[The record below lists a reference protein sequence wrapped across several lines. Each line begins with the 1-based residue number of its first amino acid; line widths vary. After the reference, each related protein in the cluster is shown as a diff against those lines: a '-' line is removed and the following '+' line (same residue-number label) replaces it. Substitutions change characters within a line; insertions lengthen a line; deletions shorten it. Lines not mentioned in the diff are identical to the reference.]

1 MSSLSVYHVSSP
13 DIPNKVLTH
22 VEDIAATLAEQGIH
36 FARWEAAVKIQ
47 PGASE
52 EDIIAAY
59 QAQIDGLMTE
69 RGYVAV
75 DVVSVSSDQP
85 EQAGELDEY
94 CHSQD
99 EVRFFVAGRGLFNL
113 HVGDYVYA
121 VLCERNDLITVPAG
135 MPHWF
140 DRGSGR
146 ISLRFV
152 CLVICRGW
160 LLRLRGMIL
169 LGGFL
174 VWKTDLRWWCPAL
187 VCVSVAAVTAT

>member
-22 VEDIAATLAEQGIH
+22 FEDIAATLAEQGIH

-47 PGASE
+47 PGARE
-52 EDIIAAY
+52 EEIIAAY

-75 DVVSVSSDQP
+75 DVVSVSSDHP
-85 EQAGELDEY
+85 EQTGELDEY
-94 CHSQD
+94 RHSQD

-121 VLCERNDLITVPAG
+121 VLCERNDLLTVPAG
-135 MPHWF
+135 TPHWF
-140 DRGSGR
+140 DRGERPHFVTIRLSGD
-146 ISLRFV
+146 
-152 CLVICRGW
+152 
-160 LLRLRGMIL
+160 LRG
-169 LGGFL
+169 L
-174 VWKTDLRWWCPAL
+174 VAE
-187 VCVSVAAVTAT
+187 VTGDDIARRFPRLED

>member
-22 VEDIAATLAEQGIH
+22 FEDIAATLAEQGVH
-36 FARWEAAVKIQ
+36 FARWEAAAKIQ
-47 PGASE
+47 PGTSDE
-52 EDIIAAY
+52 EIIAAY

-75 DVVSVSSDQP
+75 DVISVSSDHQEP
-85 EQAGELDEY
+85 AGVLDEY
-94 CHSQD
+94 RHNQD

-135 MPHWF
+135 TPHWF
-140 DRGSGR
+140 DRGERPHFVTIRLSGDLQGLVAEVTGDDIAR
-146 ISLRFV
+146 RFP
-152 CLVICRGW
+152 
-160 LLRLRGMIL
+160 RLE
-169 LGGFL
+169 
-174 VWKTDLRWWCPAL
+174 D
-187 VCVSVAAVTAT
+187 

>member
-22 VEDIAATLAEQGIH
+22 FEDIAATLAEQGIH

-59 QAQIDGLMTE
+59 QARIDGLMTE
-69 RGYVAV
+69 RGYVGV
-75 DVVSVSSDQP
+75 DVVSVSSDHP

-94 CHSQD
+94 RHSQD

-121 VLCERNDLITVPAG
+121 VLCERSDLITVPAG

-140 DRGSGR
+140 DRGERPHFVTIRLSGDLQGLVAEVTGDDIAR
-146 ISLRFV
+146 RFP
-152 CLVICRGW
+152 
-160 LLRLRGMIL
+160 RLE
-169 LGGFL
+169 
-174 VWKTDLRWWCPAL
+174 D
-187 VCVSVAAVTAT
+187 

>member
-22 VEDIAATLAEQGIH
+22 FEDIAATLAEQGVH

-52 EDIIAAY
+52 EEIIAAY

-75 DVVSVSSDQP
+75 DVVSVSSDHI
-85 EQAGELDEY
+85 EQAEVLDEY
-94 CHSQD
+94 RHGQD

-121 VLCERNDLITVPAG
+121 VLCERSDLITVPAG

-140 DRGSGR
+140 DRGERPHFVTIRLSGDLQGLVAEVTGDDIAR
-146 ISLRFV
+146 RFP
-152 CLVICRGW
+152 
-160 LLRLRGMIL
+160 RLE
-169 LGGFL
+169 
-174 VWKTDLRWWCPAL
+174 D
-187 VCVSVAAVTAT
+187 

>member
-22 VEDIAATLAEQGIH
+22 FEDIAATLAEQGIH

-69 RGYVAV
+69 RGYVGV

-121 VLCERNDLITVPAG
+121 VLCERSDLITVPAG

-140 DRGSGR
+140 DRGERPHFVTIRLSGDLQGLVAEVTGDDIAR
-146 ISLRFV
+146 RFP
-152 CLVICRGW
+152 
-160 LLRLRGMIL
+160 RLE
-169 LGGFL
+169 
-174 VWKTDLRWWCPAL
+174 D
-187 VCVSVAAVTAT
+187 

>member
-94 CHSQD
+94 RHSQD

-135 MPHWF
+135 TPHWF
-140 DRGSGR
+140 DRGERPHFVTIRLSGDLQGLVAEVTGDDIAR
-146 ISLRFV
+146 RFP
-152 CLVICRGW
+152 
-160 LLRLRGMIL
+160 RLE
-169 LGGFL
+169 
-174 VWKTDLRWWCPAL
+174 D
-187 VCVSVAAVTAT
+187 